1 MIAGLSRQQ
10 RRDTVMRTGGGSRL
24 LQPLPAF
31 GAVLLSIS
39 MATGLFAQA
48 PPGGGTGMPDPR
60 QMSGIPLPVGDVPAG
75 TVTVRLVRGSLSN
88 PITGHAVELQGGA
101 TPLQGKTNEAGRAQ
115 FTNVRPG
122 TRLQAVAVVGNERL
136 VSQEFEIPPSGGI
149 RLMLVAAGP
158 HPAGGSSE
166 VRGPAEDRS
175 SAQPG
180 TVVLGDQSRFI
191 FELNDD
197 GMSVFTILQ
206 ILNAARVP
214 VEVAQPLMFDL
225 PDAAEGVALLEGSSP
240 QAAVAG
246 RQVTVTGPF
255 APGMTLVQ
263 FGYSMP
269 YSGDVLTV
277 AQRLPAALTRLTV
290 LAQKVG
296 ETHLTSP
303 QMAEHRDMTAD
314 GQTYIVGQ
322 GPALNAGDVVT
333 FNFTGLPHAPTWPR
347 NLAIGLA
354 VVIFAAGAWGSV
366 RRGTAAAAVLRR
378 RRRLEDRRDRFFKEL
393 TSLEEQHRAGELDAP
408 RYAVKRRE
416 IVSALERIYA
426 ELDEEAAA

>member
-1 MIAGLSRQQ
+1 
-10 RRDTVMRTGGGSRL
+10 MRIGGGSRL

-31 GAVLLSIS
+31 VAVVLSIS

-48 PPGGGTGMPDPR
+48 PPGGGPGMPDPR
-60 QMSGIPLPVGDVPAG
+60 QMSGIPLPMADDPAG
-75 TVTVRLVRGSLSN
+75 TVTVRLIRGSLSN

-101 TPLQGKTNEAGRAQ
+101 TPLQGTTNEAGRAQ

-122 TRLQAVAVVGNERL
+122 TRLQAVAVVENERL
-136 VSQEFEIPPSGGI
+136 VSQEFEIPRSGGI
-149 RLMLVAAGP
+149 RLMLVAADP
-158 HPAGGSSE
+158 DAAGGSSE
-166 VRGPAEDRS
+166 DRS
-175 SAQPG
+175 PAQPG

-197 GMSVFTILQ
+197 GMSVFNILQ

-214 VEVAQPLMFDL
+214 VEVAQPLMFEL

-240 QAAVAG
+240 QAAVVG

-354 VVIFAAGAWGSV
+354 VAIFAAGAWGSV
-366 RRGTAAAAVLRR
+366 RRGTAAAAVIRR
-378 RRRLEDRRDRFFKEL
+378 QRRLEDRRDRFFKEL
-393 TSLEEQHRAGELDAP
+393 TFLEEQHRAGELDAP